1 MTSTRRTALIF
12 GVLYLL
18 TFVFSIAGVLLY
30 NPVLHPAKFM
40 AGVGGDTRVR
50 LGAVCEVLL
59 IIANIGTALVVYP
72 IFRRQFEVLSLGYVA
87 ARLVECTFIAIG
99 IVSYLAVV
107 TLHQQSAG
115 GAAGSV
121 LGDAKSLVAVR
132 NWTFVLGPGFVAGL
146 GNGLILG
153 YMMYR
158 SGLMP
163 RGLSVLGLIG
173 GSLICITGLGVVLD
187 VFARGGTA
195 QAIATIPE
203 FLWELSLGIY
213 PIVRGF
219 KASPILEAAPPTS
232 QLSAA
237 GGSPPG
243 AAG

>member
-1 MTSTRRTALIF
+1 MSPTRRTALIF
-12 GVLYLL
+12 GVLFLA

-40 AGVGGDTRVR
+40 AGAGGDTRVR

-59 IIANIGTALVVYP
+59 IIANIGTAVVVYP
-72 IFRRQFEVLSLGYVA
+72 IFRRQFEILSLGYVT

-107 TLHQQSAG
+107 TLHQTTAG
-115 GAAGSV
+115 GAAGS
-121 LGDAKSLVAVR
+121 LLNDARSLVAVR
-132 NWTFVLGPGFVAGL
+132 NWTFVLGPGFVVGV

-163 RGLSVLGLIG
+163 RGLTMLGLIG
-173 GSLICITGLGVVLD
+173 GPLICITGLGVVLN

-195 QAIATIPE
+195 QAIATVPE

-213 PIVRGF
+213 PIVKGF
-219 KASPILEAAPPTS
+219 KASPILEAGLPTS
-232 QLSAA
+232 
-237 GGSPPG
+237 
-243 AAG
+243 